1 MNIPMNMI
9 DAAKRMDTRMKMN
22 IATKSMISVT
32 SINTANH
39 AAADTTMSTSTNAG
53 MSTAMRTDTATHAA
67 APRATPRS
75 AYFRRL
81 KRTNGAPALS
91 SAAR

>member
-1 MNIPMNMI
+1 MNKPMNTI
-9 DAAKRMDTRMKMN
+9 SAAKRMDMRMKMN
-22 IATKSMISVT
+22 IATKSVVSVT

-39 AAADTTMSTSTNAG
+39 TAADTTMNTSTNAG
-53 MSTAMRTDTATHAA
+53 MSTAMRMDTATHAA

-81 KRTNGAPALS
+81 KRTNGAPARS